1 MNTSHSSRRAFVYS
15 TPAYTSGRGSK
26 LTTIAAVVAVHALI
40 LGLLSQLAPV
50 RQALNAAKPV
60 IVSLLESPKERQQ
73 TLPKPL
79 PPKPQSPKPREHRVQ
94 TLRPPPVPPL
104 IAATPSAPS
113 VSTVPAPQPE
123 PVPTPP
129 VEAAA
134 PAAVGALSTPA
145 PSIPVPPPV
154 TPPSFNA
161 AYLNNPAPAYPTLS
175 RRMGE
180 EGKVVLRVFV
190 NESGLPQDVQLKSS
204 SGSNRLDSTAVDT
217 VKQWKF
223 VPARR
228 GDTPI
233 GAWVLVPIS
242 FSLRS

>member
-1 MNTSHSSRRAFVYS
+1 MAFS
-15 TPAYTSGRGSK
+15 TPHYVSVSRTSS
-26 LTTIAAVVAVHALI
+26 LTSIAAVVALHVVI

-50 RQALNAAKPV
+50 RSALNASNPV
-60 IVSLLESPKERQQ
+60 IVSLLTAPHEEPQ

-79 PPKPQSPKPREHRVQ
+79 PAKPLPPKPREHRVERS
-94 TLRPPPVPPL
+94 RPPPPVAPV
-104 IAATPSAPS
+104 IAATPVAPTASAITPPPE
-113 VSTVPAPQPE
+113 PAPA
-123 PVPTPP
+123 PP

-134 PAAVGALSTPA
+134 PPPVGALASAAPPA
-145 PSIPVPPPV
+145 PVPAPL

-175 RRMGE
+175 RRMHE